1 MIIHQRLTAVSL
13 FLFGKP
19 MQNFD
24 TNKGGGFLINEASA
38 FISNEVFNP

>member
-1 MIIHQRLTAVSL
+1 MDHHGVQRHPFFMFS
-13 FLFGKP
+13 KP

-38 FISNEVFNP
+38 FINNEVFNP